1 MRSKQ
6 FIFENPI
13 FMEHKCRRSSL
24 DGTPSLAK
32 HLATDI
38 KVREIHNRSIN
49 KLNIKKKKPIV
60 LKIGSDRIDW
70 SDLSNRQSIMVSVWF
85 NQLDWN

>member
-60 LKIGSDRIDW
+60 LKIGSDR
-70 SDLSNRQSIMVSVWF
+70 LVRLVQSPVDHGFCLV
-85 NQLDWN
+85 QLIRLKLD